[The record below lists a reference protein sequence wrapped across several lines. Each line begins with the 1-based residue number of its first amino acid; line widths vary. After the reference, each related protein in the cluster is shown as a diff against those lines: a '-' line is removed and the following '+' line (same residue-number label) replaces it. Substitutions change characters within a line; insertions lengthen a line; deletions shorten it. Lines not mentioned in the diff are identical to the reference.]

1 MESFTISEVSKESFD
16 VSLLTYDKEEL
27 SILADKM
34 NDKYLL
40 TLQEQRKIYLPDS
53 YYYNHVYT
61 GRIFFDLI
69 ESDVQSTNWQLR
81 FIFNESIKSDFL
93 DLLNFAYSSRGDNDH
108 LIKSYV
114 QDTIRG
120 LSVLHDKV
128 FTDSKESIYRDS
140 VIDYG
145 LVKKSLAIAA
155 LKKNGPDYF
164 SYSTQQRLL
173 EFVSPDDA
181 VPFTLSKNED
191 IKVLAYKK
199 LGMVNYIDKMLSDK
213 SAKIREIAVS
223 YMDFGDIRIKS
234 LTKEKTKKVLYSAI
248 SKAPADILPFFIGN
262 DVIKK
267 DYGLTDLFRRR
278 MEESTG

>member
-1 MESFTISEVSKESFD
+1 MESYSISEISKESFD

-34 NDKYLL
+34 NNKYML
-40 TLQEQRKIYLPDS
+40 TLEEQRKSCPPDN

-61 GRIFFDLI
+61 GRIFFELI
-69 ESDVQSTNWQLR
+69 DSDAQSTNWKLR

-93 DLLNFAYSSRGDNDH
+93 DLLNFAYSSREDNDH
-108 LIKSYV
+108 TIKSYV

-145 LVKKSLAIAA
+145 LVKKSSAIAA

-164 SYSTQQRLL
+164 SYLTQQRLL

-181 VPFTLSKNED
+181 VPFTLSKHED
-191 IKVLAYKK
+191 IKILAYKK